1 MSRFAS
7 GKFIFW
13 VRQRVAG
20 FNRLSF
26 LRPSPE
32 ATVAF
37 TVVNRIYWRS
47 GISLSFQSFMVLLA
61 VGSRLPG
68 SLIFDRSLMESKL
81 IDSLAAFYLKQ
92 EGLVP

>member
-1 MSRFAS
+1 MPLENLS
-7 GKFIFW
+7 W
-13 VRQRVAG
+13 G
-20 FNRLSF
+20 FGREELGLIAYLY

-68 SLIFDRSLMESKL
+68 SLIFDRSPMESKL